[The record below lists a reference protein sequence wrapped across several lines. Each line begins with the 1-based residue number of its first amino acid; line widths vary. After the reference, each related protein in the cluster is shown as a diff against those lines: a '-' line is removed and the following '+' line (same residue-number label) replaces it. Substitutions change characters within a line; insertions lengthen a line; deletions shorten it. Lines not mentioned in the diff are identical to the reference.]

1 MLHIELLADPVRTDR
16 TDNSEVPQRDRQ
28 TDTEENNK
36 IDQFEYDRYLQ
47 QCRDNAHTNRIYRV
61 TDDPYHLIQRA
72 VSALHQLIL
81 YFESIMKCPPYN
93 RGTIPSA
100 NLYFH

>member
-1 MLHIELLADPVRTDR
+1 MLHIEPLADPVRSDR
-16 TDNSEVPQRDRQ
+16 TVYSEVPQRDRQ
-28 TDTEENNK
+28 TETEEKNK
-36 IDQFEYDRYLQ
+36 IDQFKYDRCLQ
-47 QCRDNAHTNRIYRV
+47 KCRDNAQTNRIYRV

-81 YFESIMKCPPYN
+81 HFEFIMKCPPSN

-100 NLYFH
+100 NLYFL

>member
-1 MLHIELLADPVRTDR
+1 MLHIELLADPVRPDR
-16 TDNSEVPQRDRQ
+16 TVYSEVPQRDKK
-28 TDTEENNK
+28 TETEDKNK
-36 IDQFEYDRYLQ
+36 IDQFKYDRYLQ
-47 QCRDNAHTNRIYRV
+47 QCRDNAQTNRIYRV

-81 YFESIMKCPPYN
+81 HFEFIMKCPPSN

-100 NLYFH
+100 NLYFL